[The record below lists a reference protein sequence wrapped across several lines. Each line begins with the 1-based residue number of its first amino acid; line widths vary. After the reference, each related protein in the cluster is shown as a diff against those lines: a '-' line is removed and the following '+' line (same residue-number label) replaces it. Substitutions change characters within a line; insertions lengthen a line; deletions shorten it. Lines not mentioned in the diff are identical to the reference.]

1 MYSIKHKILEYLNG
15 YIKFKKTVRLGGH
28 FHTAVLDNTI
38 KLPYLRTTPGTQKQ
52 KGKKGYITHIWEYP
66 PPGLLHRLEFGLR

>member
-15 YIKFKKTVRLGGH
+15 YIKFKKAVRLGGH

-38 KLPYLRTTPGTQKQ
+38 KLPYLRTTPETQKQ
-52 KGKKGYITHIWEYP
+52 KGQKSIHMQK
-66 PPGLLHRLEFGLR
+66 LK